1 MVTGRR
7 GEHVLRKFIT
17 LVLALALIIGG
28 RLFLWPG
35 PTVRFMAAG
44 AVLAF
49 VGCAIILEDYIK
61 RGEAGMMR

>member
-1 MVTGRR
+1 
-7 GEHVLRKFIT
+7 
-17 LVLALALIIGG
+17 
-28 RLFLWPG
+28 
-35 PTVRFMAAG
+35 MAAG